1 MGKIIKYK
9 KPELMAPAGDW
20 TMLSTAIHNGADAI
34 YFGIEKLNMRMKAD
48 NFLFDELPEVIK
60 FCKENNVDS
69 YLTLNS
75 IVYDDEIN
83 ELDIIISKAKELG
96 INGIICWDFSVIE
109 KCKEYGVPFCIS
121 TQASI
126 SNFKAAKFYEQLGAK
141 RVVLARECSLEQ
153 IKNIKEKTNL
163 EVEVFVHGAMCISIS
178 GRCFLSHEMFNRSAN
193 RGDCLQP
200 CRREYEIY
208 DRRKNTTF
216 LLGNDY
222 ILSAKDLCSIEFI
235 DKLIEANIDAFKIEG
250 RKRSPE
256 YVAKTI
262 SVYRNAIDSYFN
274 NKLTNELKEQ
284 MLIELSQVYNRGLST
299 GFYFDKPDGKDFSSI
314 EGNSATTRKEYIG
327 KVLNY
332 YKQSKVAY
340 IKIESGSLLTNDK
353 VYIMGK
359 TTGVIEL
366 EIQKIICEEN
376 EKLNATKGDKI
387 TFPCDNL
394 IRSGDKVY
402 KIINH

>member
-1 MGKIIKYK
+1 MEKIYKYK
-9 KPELMAPAGDW
+9 RPELMAPAGDW

-48 NFLFDELPEVIK
+48 NFLFDELPEVI
-60 FCKENNVDS
+60 FYCKENNVKS

-109 KCKEYGVPFCIS
+109 KCKEYNVPFCIS

-126 SNFKAAKFYEQLGAK
+126 SNYKSAKFYEQLGAK
-141 RVVLARECSLEQ
+141 RIVLARECSLEQ

-163 EVEVFVHGAMCISIS
+163 EVEVFIHGAMCISIS

-208 DRRKNTTF
+208 DRRKDSSF

-222 ILSAKDLCSIEFI
+222 VLSAKDLCSIEFI

-262 SVYRNAIDSYFN
+262 SVYRRAIDSYFN
-274 NKLTNELKEQ
+274 NDLTNELKEK
-284 MLIELSQVYNRGLST
+284 MLTELSQVYNRGFST
-299 GFYFDKPDGKDFSSI
+299 GFYFDKPNEKYFSSI
-314 EGNSATTRKEYIG
+314 EGNAATTKKEYIG

-332 YKQSKVAY
+332 YKQSKIAY
-340 IKIESGSLLTNDK
+340 IQIESGSLSINDK
-353 VYIMGK
+353 IYIIGK

-366 EIQKIICEEN
+366 EIQKIICEEK
-376 EKLNATKGDKI
+376 EQSNASKGDKI
-387 TFPCDNL
+387 TFPCNNL

-402 KIINH
+402 KIINQ

>member
-60 FCKENNVDS
+60 YCKENNVKS

-96 INGIICWDFSVIE
+96 IDGIICWDFSVIE
-109 KCKEYGVPFCIS
+109 KCKEHDVPFCIS

-126 SNFKAAKFYEQLGAK
+126 SNYKAAKFYEQLGAK
-141 RVVLARECSLEQ
+141 RVVLARECKLEQ

-208 DRRKNTTF
+208 DRRKDTTF

-235 DKLIEANIDAFKIEG
+235 DKLIEANIDSFKIEG

-274 NKLTNELKEQ
+274 NELTNELKEQ
-284 MLIELSQVYNRGLST
+284 MLIELSQVYNRGFST
-299 GFYFDKPDGKDFSSI
+299 GFYFDKPDEKDFSSI
-314 EGNSATTRKEYIG
+314 EGNTATTRKEYIG

-340 IKIESGSLLTNDK
+340 IKIESGSLSMNDK

-376 EKLNATKGDKI
+376 EQLNASKGNKI
-387 TFPCDNL
+387 TFPCNNL
-394 IRSGDKVY
+394 VRSGDKVY
-402 KIINH
+402 KIINQ